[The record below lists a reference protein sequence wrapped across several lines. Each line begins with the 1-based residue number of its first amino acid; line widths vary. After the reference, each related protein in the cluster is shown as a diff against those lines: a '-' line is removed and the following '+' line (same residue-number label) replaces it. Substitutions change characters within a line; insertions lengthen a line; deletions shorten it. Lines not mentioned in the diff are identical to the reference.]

1 MPARSPK
8 RWIALGLAVT
18 LISVGVLVGTS
29 IVGGTAGRTDA
40 AAATLVPH
48 ALSAGDT
55 YSMTIPKIGTIE
67 ISSFSFGVSES
78 ATGKSQLTGKR
89 QHSPLSIVRSID
101 ATSPKL
107 FVAASGGTELG
118 TVEVSVSPP
127 GGEAG
132 DSVVI
137 TLTHAVVSADTWS
150 GPSDEMPS
158 ESLTLVYTKLA
169 IKYSAVS
176 TG

>member
-1 MPARSPK
+1 
-8 RWIALGLAVT
+8 
-18 LISVGVLVGTS
+18 VLVGTS

-40 AAATLVPH
+40 AAATLVSAY

-78 ATGKSQLTGKR
+78 ATGKEPAHWQEAALAA
-89 QHSPLSIVRSID
+89 QHRAVDRRDQSEALR
-101 ATSPKL
+101 
-107 FVAASGGTELG
+107 AASGGTELG

-137 TLTHAVVSADTWS
+137 TLTHRGGVS
-150 GPSDEMPS
+150 
-158 ESLTLVYTKLA
+158 
-169 IKYSAVS
+169 
-176 TG
+176 